1 MQGYCMEN
9 KLSLFDLVLFGLGN
23 VVGAGVFV
31 IIAKSIKHGGNN
43 ALPALFLVSVL
54 SLIMG
59 FCYIEIYNRHPSSIT
74 EYLAVNDTLGDTAGQ
89 IMLYAIYMFALLS
102 GVTIVTGITKYIS
115 PPSHIGH
122 KTLSIA
128 ILALIAFINSLGIE
142 TSKIVANTISL
153 VMLAVLGGAIWLS
166 YPKIDFEKAVSA
178 GGEKLGQNFIL
189 SAALSLFLFNG
200 YDFLVK
206 ISDESANKDDNKVA
220 LTVVLILTAILY
232 LFIMLSGIS
241 VLGFNAAANSQN
253 LITQLFSALT
263 SSHISSAVFM
273 SGAFIMFNTAFLS
286 VMSGTKFLQGL
297 GNKDKIPF
305 AKWFSE
311 TNSRGAPTNAI
322 LVSLAICVVFALFN
336 NVSLLALFANF
347 TGIATLIL
355 ISVAVL
361 IYRWRDKD
369 DIKSQLKHN
378 VFKWDNVHNIPVS
391 VVAGLGALFVL
402 FWNMIKNGFWIDHV

>member
-1 MQGYCMEN
+1 MDN

-31 IIAKSIKHGGNN
+31 IIAKSIKHGGNK
-43 ALPALFLVSVL
+43 ALPALLLVSVL
-54 SLIMG
+54 SLVMG

-74 EYLAVNDTLGDTAGQ
+74 EYLAVHDTLGETAGQ

-115 PPSHIGH
+115 PKNISE
-122 KTLSIA
+122 KTLSVA
-128 ILALIAFINSLGIE
+128 LLALIAGINTLGIE

-166 YPKIDFEKAVSA
+166 YPKIDFEKSFSA
-178 GGEKLGQNFIL
+178 GGDKLGQNFIL

-206 ISDESANKDDNKVA
+206 ISDESANRDDNKIA
-220 LTVVLILTAILY
+220 LTVVLILTAVLY

-253 LITQLFSALT
+253 LITQLFTALT
-263 SSHISSAVFM
+263 SSHVSSAVFM

-297 GNKDKIPF
+297 GNKGKIPF

-311 TNSRGAPTNAI
+311 TNHKGAPTNAI
-322 LVSLAICVVFALFN
+322 LVSLAICVAFALFN

-347 TGIATLIL
+347 TGVATLIL

-361 IYRWRDKD
+361 IYRWRDRD
-369 DIKSQLKHN
+369 DVKSQLKNN
-378 VFKWDNVHNIPVS
+378 VFKWDSIQNIPVS
-391 VVAGLGALFVL
+391 VVAALSALCVL